1 MTLKEV
7 QEEFERIKKAHL
19 ENQIK
24 FAAKVQLAHKI
35 LDDLSDLHD
44 LRQNKSSKKDA
55 LIEDY
60 LDSVREKLKSLPSI
74 SMINYCIDIK
84 DGRVKLDTF
93 VNF

>member
-1 MTLKEV
+1 MIEI
-7 QEEFERIKKAHL
+7 QEEFERIKKA
-19 ENQIK
+19 Q
-24 FAAKVQLAHKI
+24 FAAKVQLAHRI
-35 LDDLSDLHD
+35 IDDLSNLHD
-44 LRQNKSSKKDA
+44 KSSKKDA